1 MSKLSRA
8 ALLATKVLQDNK
20 KLHTYS
26 HLVGKEEDLLP
37 RSFLILSFFDIIPV
51 LLWSSAYLS
60 GATKHLLEDSM
71 VMSVD
76 IKLVAVK

>member
-37 RSFLILSFFDIIPV
+37 RSFLILYFFDIIPV
-51 LLWSSAYLS
+51 LLWSSAYLP

>member
-60 GATKHLLEDSM
+60 GATKHLLGDSM